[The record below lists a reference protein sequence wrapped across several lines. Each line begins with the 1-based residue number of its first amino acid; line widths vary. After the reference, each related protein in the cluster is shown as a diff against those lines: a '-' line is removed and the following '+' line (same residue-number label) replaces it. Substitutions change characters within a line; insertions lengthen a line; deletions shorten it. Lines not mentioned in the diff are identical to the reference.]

1 MLRLI
6 IADAELELIPER
18 MLHDPAI
25 RKIASKNGKHAGEM
39 LLDSN
44 YMHASIDKYFP
55 GKSNRFGR
63 PDIIYMFLEMAM
75 ESILNKNKLLNIYIH
90 TKNNFIIN
98 INPEVNLP
106 KSYNRFTGLI
116 EDLFRKKTIE
126 NNGNVLLSL
135 SNGKL
140 IPFLE
145 KLDGKTIVLSPG
157 GTRSKVSE
165 VINDEDLNVVIGG
178 FSEGDFITDLYDKYS
193 SYSIFDGELT
203 IWSAGMEVI
212 TEYERFMSVVD

>member
-6 IADAELELIPER
+6 IADAELELIPGK
-18 MLHDPAI
+18 MIHDQAI
-25 RKIASKNGKHAGEM
+25 RKIASKNNKKVNEM

-44 YMHASIDKYFP
+44 YMHSSIDKYFP

-75 ESILNKNKLLNIYIH
+75 ESILNKNKLLNVYIH

-116 EDLFRKKTIE
+116 EDLFRKKIIE
-126 NNGNVLLSL
+126 NNGKTLLSL
-135 SNGKL
+135 TNGEL

-145 KLDGKTIVLSPG
+145 KLDGKTIVLSPKG
-157 GTRSKVSE
+157 EKSKVSE
-165 VINDEDLNVVIGG
+165 IINNDNLNVVIGG
-178 FSEGDFITDLYDKYS
+178 FSEGDFITNLYEKYNA
-193 SYSIFDGELT
+193 YSIFDEELT
-203 IWSAGMEVI
+203 IWSVGMEVI
-212 TEYERFMSVVD
+212 AQYERFKSIL